1 MKEKHFIR
9 LEYNSK
15 VFMSMLKSILLILL
29 VPILVNVIIAL
40 TSLFMIEK
48 EISGFEN
55 IMLEEMRET
64 VNNNQ
69 QNALQVMNKLK
80 NEDIIT
86 DYVKAENRDY
96 WQEHRIQK
104 LLENTIKG
112 EESLEMV
119 YIYFPRYDFVI
130 SSQGGE
136 KSQYFSQH
144 YYNCSYEEWKALMY
158 TPWKGRTAQLE
169 GKAKENVTLVVSSIL
184 NGKKEDEP
192 VEIVVQLKNSW
203 MKRKISQMC
212 LTDNDRG
219 FVYSEDGIVA
229 DNFERE
235 KVGQSELY
243 SSIIGLNKEGKDRI
257 EAGGKKYR
265 VKEIYS
271 TQSGF
276 HFVYAVCE
284 DAAHSSVTFTKVYAI
299 IMVAVCILLSLLLSL
314 KITSRNYAPIKRIF
328 SLFRQEDEALE
339 EDFGRMEAYVQKYIN
354 NNRTLTKTVKQYED
368 DFKKIYLEK
377 VLLGKIYYKDSMEEG
392 KRLYNL
398 EFNSPYFAVILYD
411 LKEPGTEKEEEII
424 NGIQNDIFMNDV
436 WKELL
441 ESYVEEKM
449 EYISKAYYLVVE
461 NRCLCILNGDGENE
475 KIFEEKIKAADKNIR
490 ESFYREEKLQYVSFI
505 SGILDNLCRLNEGY
519 QQVIKQMEER
529 QEGFREKSGEEKN
542 LSIRRVLD
550 AIHENIADC
559 NLSVSGLAEGLDVSS
574 SYLSRFFKQQMGVGV
589 LDYIH
594 RYRIDLAKEIIKND
608 PAIKMKAVA
617 ERTGFYNAAAFI
629 RVFKKI
635 ENVTPGQ
642 YQENIL

>member
-1 MKEKHFIR
+1 M
-9 LEYNSK
+9 
-15 VFMSMLKSILLILL
+15 
-29 VPILVNVIIAL
+29 
-40 TSLFMIEK
+40 
-48 EISGFEN
+48 
-55 IMLEEMRET
+55 
-64 VNNNQ
+64 
-69 QNALQVMNKLK
+69 
-80 NEDIIT
+80 
-86 DYVKAENRDY
+86 
-96 WQEHRIQK
+96 
-104 LLENTIKG
+104 
-112 EESLEMV
+112 
-119 YIYFPRYDFVI
+119 
-130 SSQGGE
+130 
-136 KSQYFSQH
+136 
-144 YYNCSYEEWKALMY
+144 
-158 TPWKGRTAQLE
+158 
-169 GKAKENVTLVVSSIL
+169 
-184 NGKKEDEP
+184 
-192 VEIVVQLKNSW
+192 
-203 MKRKISQMC
+203 
-212 LTDNDRG
+212 
-219 FVYSEDGIVA
+219 
-229 DNFERE
+229 
-235 KVGQSELY
+235 
-243 SSIIGLNKEGKDRI
+243 
-257 EAGGKKYR
+257 
-265 VKEIYS
+265 
-271 TQSGF
+271 
-276 HFVYAVCE
+276 
-284 DAAHSSVTFTKVYAI
+284 
-299 IMVAVCILLSLLLSL
+299 
-314 KITSRNYAPIKRIF
+314 
-328 SLFRQEDEALE
+328 
-339 EDFGRMEAYVQKYIN
+339 
-354 NNRTLTKTVKQYED
+354 
-368 DFKKIYLEK
+368 
-377 VLLGKIYYKDSMEEG
+377 
-392 KRLYNL
+392 
-398 EFNSPYFAVILYD
+398 
-411 LKEPGTEKEEEII
+411 KEPGTEKEEEII